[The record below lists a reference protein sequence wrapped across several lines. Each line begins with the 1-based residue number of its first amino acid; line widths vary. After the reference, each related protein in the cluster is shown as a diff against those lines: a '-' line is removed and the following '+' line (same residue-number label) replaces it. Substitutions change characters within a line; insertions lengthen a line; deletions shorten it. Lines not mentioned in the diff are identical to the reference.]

1 MISGHVAAVRCGLVV
16 RLQVRAIRARTSI
29 LSVAPYASDVLVSDT
44 WWSEGGHRLGL
55 LDSRKRDGGRGLGHR
70 AGREVPRRD
79 LDGEPSGADSRVGLG
94 ELPIRSAHSRVCAT
108 APALTLQVHT
118 PL

>member
-55 LDSRKRDGGRGLGHR
+55 LDSRKRDGA
-70 AGREVPRRD
+70 AGGWVIVP
-79 LDGEPSGADSRVGLG
+79 GGKYHVVISTVSRPERTAG
-94 ELPIRSAHSRVCAT
+94 SASASCR
-108 APALTLQVHT
+108 
-118 PL
+118 